1 MKAGTRVRIKG
12 LVSASHHNGKT
23 GTVTGTS
30 APVEGRVGV
39 KLDDDA
45 RVLAIKIGNLERVRQ
60 GDSASTSSNSTAP
73 SSCASSSAECSS
85 NQYMYRY
92 YDTSNSMPKERTLK
106 RDNALLREFDGS
118 PDPNV
123 LALYYHYADRAFDCF
138 NAAEYNA
145 QMMRY
150 CGHNLSVRM
159 VIPRRIGSNLYFL
172 VGLQHADNDKNTL
185 CEVAFNCG
193 RSFAGIS
200 MLVKQRCFACNKP
213 RSAICKGCLCACF
226 CSEACENSDVGKDHR
241 KLCELI
247 DASSIVTEDE
257 CVQLL

>member
-23 GTVTGTS
+23 GTITGTS
-30 APVEGRVGV
+30 APAEGRVGV

-45 RVLAIKIGNLERVRQ
+45 RVLAIKIGNLEIL
-60 GDSASTSSNSTAP
+60 ASQSNSTGKGQRAP
-73 SSCASSSAECSS
+73 
-85 NQYMYRY
+85 
-92 YDTSNSMPKERTLK
+92 P
-106 RDNALLREFDGS
+106 EFDGS

-138 NAAEYNA
+138 NAAEYNT
-145 QMMRY
+145 QMLRY
-150 CGHNLSVRM
+150 YDHGLSVRL
-159 VIPRRIGSNLYFL
+159 VIPRRIGSSESNLYFL
-172 VGLQHADNDKNTL
+172 VGLQHADTDKNTL

-200 MLVKQRCFACNKP
+200 MLVKRRCFACNRP
-213 RSAICKGCLCACF
+213 RSAVCKSCLCACF

-241 KLCELI
+241 KLCGLI
-247 DASSIVTEDE
+247 DTSSIVTEDE

>member
-23 GTVTGTS
+23 GTITGTS
-30 APVEGRVGV
+30 APAEGRVGV

-45 RVLAIKIGNLERVRQ
+45 RVLAIKIGNLEILASQ
-60 GDSASTSSNSTAP
+60 SNSTGSSDSRSTAP
-73 SSCASSSAECSS
+73 SSASCASTSS
-85 NQYMYRY
+85 
-92 YDTSNSMPKERTLK
+92 TSMPKERTLR

-138 NAAEYNA
+138 NAAEYNT

-150 CGHNLSVRM
+150 YDHGLSVRL
-159 VIPRRIGSNLYFL
+159 VIPRRIGSSESNLYLL
-172 VGLQHADNDKNTL
+172 VGLQHADSDKNTL

-200 MLVKQRCFACNKP
+200 MLVKRRCFACSRP
-213 RSAICKGCLCACF
+213 RSAVCKSCLCACF
-226 CSEACENSDVGKDHR
+226 CSEACESSDVGKDHR

-247 DASSIVTEDE
+247 DTSSIVTEDE